1 MVGAFLSDYYKHKP
15 TNLERIVKMNQFGVY
30 PFSRPRRN
38 RQAPY
43 IRNLTQE
50 NWVTA
55 NDLVYPVFVLEGSG
69 REEPILSMPGQ
80 SRLSLDL
87 LLQLVEKTQM
97 LGLQGIALFPVIENN
112 KDNLAS
118 ESYNPNGLIPKVIR
132 ALKANFPNLGV
143 FTDVALDPYTIHGQ
157 DGIIDE
163 NGYVLNDVTNE
174 VLVKQALCHAEAGAD
189 FVCPSDMMD
198 GRIGLIRAAFEKQG
212 LHNTGIMAYSAKY
225 ASKYY
230 GPFRDALG
238 SATSLG
244 KSDKFNYQMHPANGN
259 EALREVAMDI
269 AEGAD
274 IVMVKPGLPY
284 LDILYRVKQEFK
296 MPTAVYHVSGEY
308 AMLKAAAQNGWLD
321 YEPTLIETMLS
332 FKRAGADF
340 IWTYAAFDVINILRK
355 M

>member
-1 MVGAFLSDYYKHKP
+1 MYQSQ
-15 TNLERIVKMNQFGVY
+15 QFPLV
-30 PFSRPRRN
+30 RPRRN
-38 RQAPY
+38 RQAKY

-55 NDLVYPVFVLEGSG
+55 NDLVYPVFVLDGEC

-80 SRLSLDL
+80 SRISLDL
-87 LLQLVEKTQM
+87 LLLLLEKTRM
-97 LGLQGIALFPVIENN
+97 LGLQGIGIFPVIEEG
-112 KDNLAS
+112 KDNLAT
-118 ESYNPNGLIPKVIR
+118 ESYNPNGLVPRVIR
-132 ALKANFPNLGV
+132 AIKSKFPDIGV
-143 FTDVALDPYTIHGQ
+143 FTDIALDPYTIHGQ

-174 VLVKQALCHAEAGAD
+174 VLVKQALCHAAAGAD

-198 GRIGLIRAAFEKQG
+198 GRVGLIRRSLEDNGF
-212 LHNTGIMAYSAKY
+212 HNTGIMAYSAKY

-230 GPFRDALG
+230 GPFRDAVG
-238 SATSLG
+238 SSSNLG
-244 KSDKFNYQMHPANGN
+244 KADKFSYQMHPANGN
-259 EALREVAMDI
+259 EALREVALDV

-284 LDILYRVKQEFK
+284 LDIVYRVKNEFK

-308 AMLKAAAQNGWLD
+308 AMLKAASQNGWLD
-321 YEPTLIETMLS
+321 YEETLIETMLA
-332 FKRAGADF
+332 FKRAGADI

>member
-1 MVGAFLSDYYKHKP
+1 MKQLAS
-15 TNLERIVKMNQFGVY
+15 Y

-55 NDLVYPVFVLEGSG
+55 NDLVYPVFILEGER

-80 SRLSLDL
+80 SRLSIDVL
-87 LLQLVEKTQM
+87 LRLVEKTQM
-97 LGLQGIALFPVIENN
+97 LGLQGIALFPVIEAG

-118 ESYNPNGLIPKVIR
+118 ESYNPDGLVPRAIR
-132 ALKANFPNLGV
+132 AIKAQFPNIGV
-143 FTDVALDPYTIHGQ
+143 FSDVALDPYTLHGQ

-163 NGYVLNDVTNE
+163 QGYVLNDVTNE
-174 VLVKQALCHAEAGAD
+174 VLVKQALCHAAAGAD

-198 GRIGLIRAAFEKQG
+198 GRIGLIRAALEQNGF
-212 LHNTGIMAYSAKY
+212 HNTGIMAYSAKY
-225 ASKYY
+225 ASKFY
-230 GPFRDALG
+230 GPFRDAIG
-238 SATSLG
+238 SSANLG
-244 KSDKFNYQMHPANGN
+244 KADKFSYQMHPANGN
-259 EALREVAMDI
+259 EALREVALDV

-321 YEPTLIETMLS
+321 YEATLLETMLS
-332 FKRAGADF
+332 FKRAGADI

-355 M
+355 Y